1 MAALPSGETFNE
13 QMWVVF
19 FALSRKDPSLSKIS
33 EDTWIE
39 LYSQKD
45 RSKFTKFLKDNNIDY
60 ITRDMSLDN
69 RFNTA
74 DLRAA
79 KAKFPSRKNGGLD
92 WHNSLKSQ
100 AVSFRKHQ
108 KGKIASSS
116 TFKITRQGEFYKLC
130 NLTEFLNS
138 VRSFFGSKF
147 KDDRWSPA
155 DVWFFKDAAV
165 KEIKDMIAHSSVMDD
180 RFMKTLPRSKQKAVA
195 IYDVKRLNEL
205 LLVLYEGNTLIPI
218 SLKKPTSSGPGGSV
232 YTSRVGIVNGRKNKD
247 NQPKDPVVVRKIY
260 PIVPFDDGYIVG
272 GKGGNRKGGDGGR
285 NLKYDLKTEVAT
297 IDTNGNQVIKT
308 EYDYVNPGGSNNFVV
323 RSSGEFAESQGG
335 SMSYTEAENVIY
347 NARGMNSLRKAR
359 RNVVPNN
366 ANVMTDVYDSD
377 IERSKKYMENLSKD
391 LEPQKAKGEL
401 KLSNDEESLLKNK
414 RKALDYAKDAQI
426 KLEIAVAMKESG
438 KEDEII
444 IDLWK
449 SCTSKGIVRRK
460 DFERILGRAAREEKY
475 RAKKVGKNLT
485 YDQAEKIAFDK
496 LSAKVSPS
504 VKIPASVH
512 LKLY

>member
-60 ITRDMSLDN
+60 ITKDMALDN

-74 DLRAA
+74 DLKAA
-79 KAKFPSRKNGGLD
+79 RAKFLSKKNGGLD
-92 WHNSLKSQ
+92 WHNALKSQ

-108 KGKIASSS
+108 KGKIASSP
-116 TFKITRQGEFYKLC
+116 TFKVTRQGEFYNLC
-130 NLTEFLNS
+130 NLTPFLKS
-138 VRSFFGSKF
+138 VKSFFGAKF
-147 KDDRWSPA
+147 QDDRWNPS

-165 KEIKDMIAHSSVMDD
+165 KEIRDFITHSSVMDSG
-180 RFMKTLPRSKQKAVA
+180 FMSALPRSKQKAVA
-195 IYDVKRLNEL
+195 IYDVKQMNEL
-205 LLVLYEGNTLIPI
+205 LLVLYEKNILIPI
-218 SLKKPTSSGPGGSV
+218 SLKKATSSGPGGSV
-232 YTSRVGIVNGRKNKD
+232 YTSRVGINNGRKDKD
-247 NQPKDPVVVRKIY
+247 NQPKDPEVTKKTY
-260 PIVPFDDGYIVG
+260 PIVESGDGYVVG
-272 GKGGNRKGGDGGR
+272 GKRQTGGR
-285 NLKYDLKTEVAT
+285 NLKYDLKTQVAT
-297 IDTNGNQVIKT
+297 IDANGKQVIKT
-308 EYDYVNPGGSNNFVV
+308 EYDYVNPGTTNNIVV
-323 RSSGEFAESQGG
+323 ASSGEFGAAQGG
-335 SMSYTEAENVIY
+335 SMSLTEAENVIY
-347 NARGMNSLRKAR
+347 TARGMNALRKMR
-359 RNVVPNN
+359 RDAVPNN
-366 ANVMTDVYDSD
+366 ANVITNVYDGD

-391 LEPQKAKGEL
+391 LEPQKTKGEL
-401 KLSNDEESLLKNK
+401 KLSNNEQSLLKNK
-414 RKALDYAKDAQI
+414 RKALEYAKDAQN
-426 KLEIAVAMKESG
+426 KLEIAVALKESG

-485 YDQAEKIAFDK
+485 DEQAEKIAFDK
-496 LSAKVSPS
+496 LSVKVSPS